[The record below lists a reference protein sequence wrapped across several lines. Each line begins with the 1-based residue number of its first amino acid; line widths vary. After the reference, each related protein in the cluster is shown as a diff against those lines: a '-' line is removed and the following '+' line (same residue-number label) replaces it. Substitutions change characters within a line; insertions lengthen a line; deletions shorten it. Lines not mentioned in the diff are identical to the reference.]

1 MDVATVCVTSTTLII
16 GAELLPNQLISR
28 LILGVTMDGKALTVG
43 GLSRL
48 RTVGQEVTS
57 GELSLRTVGE
67 EVTSGDLR
75 TVGEEMEVTSGDLR
89 TVGEEVASGE
99 LRTVGEEVT
108 SGGLRIVGEMVV
120 NAVRRLI
127 MTALESSSREKSFC

>member
-1 MDVATVCVTSTTLII
+1 MCVTSTTLII

-75 TVGEEMEVTSGDLR
+75 TVGEE
-89 TVGEEVASGE
+89 VASGE